1 MALAGAQ
8 GPTIR
13 RSSLMRYKTLWEG
26 SNQVQADGLLSLER
40 VLWEQAQPDHATVG
54 ASVFRES
61 DPRSEPEA
69 DTELETL
76 THQFRQLQNEIRDTL
91 EDNEGP
97 RPLLPRD
104 DKDAV
109 SVPPSPELKLRPP
122 AVEPRRTFE
131 DIGRE
136 FAGLRDS
143 LHGCVQSTKPTHM
156 PTPGR
161 RALTTL
167 SESPSS
173 IPVPRRAPGF
183 TSELKPRLP
192 FGGGGAYRPT
202 PAAESSTPLP
212 RPAFFRGMEPS
223 LHGAAPPA
231 ELGNLAVC
239 SLVHSNPSPNQT
251 PNPNPYSSPNLN
263 PNANLNLNPN
273 PKPDQVCSL
282 RGVEQI
288 LAAAEARRAAAEA
301 EAEVEAGA
309 PRLNLSPA
317 AVAASLLSRVGA
329 FKQGELL
336 AVPRSLCPK
345 PAGACFAYSQLRRL
359 RNRPAGSDGDEV
371 AGERSQLGGRARKL
385 STESWV
391 DDGEPLTNEE
401 QEEYAAMAINEQL
414 ERLYH
419 ADERWA
425 LRARARAR
433 AGVRV
438 RMLSVVASV
447 ARSGR
452 DPTRHAGQANQRG
465 WRLHLCLCCLTCT
478 LCCRRAAALDGDV
491 AG

>member
-239 SLVHSNPSPNQT
+239 SLVHSNPSPNQI
-251 PNPNPYSSPNLN
+251 PNPNPYS
-263 PNANLNLNPN
+263 
-273 PKPDQVCSL
+273 
-282 RGVEQI
+282 
-288 LAAAEARRAAAEA
+288 
-301 EAEVEAGA
+301 
-309 PRLNLSPA
+309 
-317 AVAASLLSRVGA
+317 
-329 FKQGELL
+329 
-336 AVPRSLCPK
+336 CP
-345 PAGACFAYSQLRRL
+345 S
-359 RNRPAGSDGDEV
+359 
-371 AGERSQLGGRARKL
+371 
-385 STESWV
+385 
-391 DDGEPLTNEE
+391 
-401 QEEYAAMAINEQL
+401 
-414 ERLYH
+414 
-419 ADERWA
+419 
-425 LRARARAR
+425 
-433 AGVRV
+433 
-438 RMLSVVASV
+438 
-447 ARSGR
+447 
-452 DPTRHAGQANQRG
+452 
-465 WRLHLCLCCLTCT
+465 
-478 LCCRRAAALDGDV
+478 
-491 AG
+491 